1 MQTSF
6 ESDKGFE
13 GDAAVERA
21 FIGAIDAKDE
31 DEFIRRVWAGLRRTA
46 RAAAPVL
53 RPVGRRALP
62 MALRLL
68 GQPAR
73 PIGGAQQVDAMDA
86 FADVAAD
93 LVFTEHDI
101 DEFVPVL
108 AGMAGRYAVR
118 TLTSAATRASRPAAA
133 RAIGRA
139 VTRATSLAAREVVS
153 RRGPR
158 AIRAIPQVVRGVTI
172 LVRRG
177 SAAQQALPSLIRRAA
192 TGVAASP
199 QAAAR
204 FARPSRAA
212 RQLRRR
218 AKRMA
223 RIEGSEANFGRPRL

>member
-6 ESDKGFE
+6 ESNKGFA
-13 GDAAVERA
+13 GDDAVEGA
-21 FIGAIDAKDE
+21 FIGAMDAKDE
-31 DEFIRRVWAGLRRTA
+31 DEFIRRVWGGLRRAA
-46 RAAAPVL
+46 RVSAPVL

-68 GQPAR
+68 GQRVR

-86 FADVAAD
+86 FADVVAD
-93 LVFTEHDI
+93 LAFTEHDI

-139 VTRATSLAAREVVS
+139 VTRATSRAAREVMS

-158 AIRAIPQVVRGVTI
+158 AIRAIPHVVRGVTI

-177 SAAQQALPSLIRRAA
+177 SVAPHALPRLIRQAA
-192 TGVAASP
+192 TRVAASP
-199 QAAAR
+199 QAAVRLAG
-204 FARPSRAA
+204 PSLAA
-212 RQLRRR
+212 RQLRAR
-218 AKRMA
+218 ASA
-223 RIEGSEANFGRPRL
+223 QPA